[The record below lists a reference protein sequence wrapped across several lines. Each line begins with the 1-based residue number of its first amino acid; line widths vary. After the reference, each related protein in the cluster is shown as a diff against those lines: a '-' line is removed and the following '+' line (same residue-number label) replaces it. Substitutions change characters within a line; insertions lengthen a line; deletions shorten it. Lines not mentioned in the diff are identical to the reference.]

1 MAVSVLTV
9 LAGAAGL
16 SASST
21 VGWICIGI
29 DTTTVTFNLIPTALA
44 CAIEALTV
52 GGAAF
57 IAFVTVSICELKID
71 AYVTTSG
78 ETAGTVQVTSSVVT
92 YLATRACVHAASTM
106 IGVIGGIDAFLIAF
120 FEAI

>member
-1 MAVSVLTV
+1 MAVFALTLLV
-9 LAGAAGL
+9 GAAGL
-16 SASST
+16 PASST
-21 VGWICIGI
+21 VGRICIGI
-29 DTTTVTFNLIPTALA
+29 DTTTVTFNLTRTALA

-57 IAFVTVSICELKID
+57 IAFVTVSICELEID

-78 ETAGTVQVTSSVVT
+78 ETIGTVQVTSSVVA
-92 YLATRACVHAASTM
+92 YLATRACVHTAPTM